1 MGLVPLLFTQGPV
14 ALGTQIIL
22 QLADDTDKMSQER
35 QTIYLATLAR
45 VRGTLGEKEACFQTI
60 TQARAV
66 SEHVVNPIY
75 RALVLDAEIRMF
87 SSLGQTEKAA
97 DSVREA
103 LAHLK
108 THPMPAYEAK
118 VHSAIGNLYYNI
130 GRIDDALEAYES
142 SGNGFAA
149 LNMPFYAARSLGN
162 AGMIHLAHQRF
173 EKAEAHFIVCLRQH
187 AEARNAEELARTH
200 LHLGLLA
207 LDRGDLERASEH
219 YLESVSTGKMIAAH
233 EPVLVGLGYLAV
245 IAQLRGRVEK
255 ALVRFDEALDPTRGK
270 TSARTEAYFRA
281 YHAGLQARLGRQDE
295 ADRSWRRAEKLLEGS
310 TDWMANVLIQL
321 TQAQGWLLDEE
332 RRADIQPL
340 IMRMHESDASEPSL
354 YQRNEDIRI
363 AVRLLE
369 AG

>member
-149 LNMPFYAARSLGN
+149 LNAVLCCSLIGQCGNDSSSSSALRESRSSFYRLFA
-162 AGMIHLAHQRF
+162 
-173 EKAEAHFIVCLRQH
+173 
-187 AEARNAEELARTH
+187 
-200 LHLGLLA
+200 
-207 LDRGDLERASEH
+207 
-219 YLESVSTGKMIAAH
+219 
-233 EPVLVGLGYLAV
+233 
-245 IAQLRGRVEK
+245 
-255 ALVRFDEALDPTRGK
+255 PTC
-270 TSARTEAYFRA
+270 
-281 YHAGLQARLGRQDE
+281 
-295 ADRSWRRAEKLLEGS
+295 GS
-310 TDWMANVLIQL
+310 SK
-321 TQAQGWLLDEE
+321 
-332 RRADIQPL
+332 R
-340 IMRMHESDASEPSL
+340 
-354 YQRNEDIRI
+354 
-363 AVRLLE
+363 
-369 AG
+369 